1 MTDQDMDMSMNFAG
15 YAAGGES
22 EQRNKLHRALTTAQ
36 APRPNNKGRRLSL
49 MEELSIKKLT
59 PGTSKKKEKEADK
72 KLGMNT
78 LMAQIAE
85 RRKALTEEGNILR
98 KDKAIDESIMEHPS
112 SEDSFD

>member
-1 MTDQDMDMSMNFAG
+1 
-15 YAAGGES
+15 
-22 EQRNKLHRALTTAQ
+22 
-36 APRPNNKGRRLSL
+36 

-59 PGTSKKKEKEADK
+59 PGTSKKKEKDADK

-98 KDKAIDESIMEHPS
+98 KDKAIDESIMEHHLAKIHLTNN
-112 SEDSFD
+112 FMKLVFTT